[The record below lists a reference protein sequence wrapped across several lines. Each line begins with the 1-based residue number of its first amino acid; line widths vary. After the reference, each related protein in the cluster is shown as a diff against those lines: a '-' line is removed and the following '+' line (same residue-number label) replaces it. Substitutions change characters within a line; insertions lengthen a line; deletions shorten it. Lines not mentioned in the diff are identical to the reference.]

1 MNSEILNELFSFERV
16 PDVKALP
23 GLYAWY
29 LRIRVGRSNI
39 GSPQNFSNALKKI
52 TEQIRHPILAM
63 QLDGNFNMNM
73 KGKLKHIWYGH
84 NDHPFTENFQEM
96 LNHPEERELIS
107 NILDLAVPLLS
118 GPLYIGVSKNLQ
130 QRLQIH
136 TRLIEKYSKEQQEDN
151 TPEAAVDSPDSLQND
166 KDFADRIVDR
176 NIDPNHLIVGVTY
189 VYHPDLSPDRIRK
202 IVETTETLLN
212 RIFYPIL
219 GKK

>member
-16 PDVKALP
+16 PDVKAKP

-39 GSPQNFSNALKKI
+39 ESPQNFSKVLKKF
-52 TEQIRHPILAM
+52 TEQIQHPTLAM
-63 QLDGNFNMNM
+63 QVDGHFNLNM

-84 NDHPFTENFQEM
+84 NEYPFTENFQEM
-96 LNHPEERELIS
+96 LNHPEERKLIS

-130 QRLQIH
+130 KRLQTH

-151 TPEAAVDSPDSLQND
+151 TPEVSVDSPDSLKND
-166 KDFADRIVDR
+166 KDFAERIVER
-176 NIDPNHLIVGVTY
+176 EIDPNHLIVGVTY
-189 VYHPDLSPDRIRK
+189 VHHPNLPPDRIRK
-202 IVETTETLLN
+202 TVEATETLLN

>member
-1 MNSEILNELFSFERV
+1 MNSEILNELFSFERIS
-16 PDVKALP
+16 DVKAKP

-39 GSPQNFSNALKKI
+39 ESPQNFSKALKKI

-63 QLDGNFNMNM
+63 QLDGHFNLNM

-84 NDHPFTENFQEM
+84 NEHPFTENFQEM
-96 LNHPEERELIS
+96 LNHPEERKLIS

-151 TPEAAVDSPDSLQND
+151 TPEVSVDSTDSLQND
-166 KDFADRIVDR
+166 KDFAKRIVER
-176 NIDPNHLIVGVTY
+176 EIDPNHLIAGVTY
-189 VYHPDLSPDRIRK
+189 VYHPNLSPDRIRK
-202 IVETTETLLN
+202 TIETTETLLN